1 MYSLSPLPLPQGLLA
16 KKECPPRASRYR
28 AANFAPNRLYKCPY
42 ILDSVTLR
50 CGTLC
55 ASIYRVRNPTI
66 PTCLPICHST
76 DSHLPSHLSP
86 NLFSHFSSRPIY
98 PPAYSPTLFS
108 HLFFHLSSHL
118 FSPYLLTCSRMLPSQ
133 DFTWNPLLKGMNNR
147 GRMLKLVDYYLREE
161 G

>member
-16 KKECPPRASRYR
+16 KKECPPRASRYI

-86 NLFSHFSSRPIY
+86 NLFPHFSSRPVFPSILPLALPPYFPIY
-98 PPAYSPTLFS
+98 SSTYLPICSPLIFSPA
-108 HLFFHLSSHL
+108 HECFHLRT
-118 FSPYLLTCSRMLPSQ
+118 SPGTPC
-133 DFTWNPLLKGMNNR
+133 
-147 GRMLKLVDYYLREE
+147 
-161 G
+161 